1 MYLLEMLEIPREYL
15 RRNDVFFF
23 ENTLVL
29 KSLPFVTLT
38 GTDRSD

>member
-1 MYLLEMLEIPREYL
+1 MNTLGEMTC
-15 RRNDVFFF
+15 FFF

-38 GTDRSD
+38 GPDRSD